1 MYLAKGHT
9 LLVLVNKSFQTFNPK
24 YQSKNTS
31 PEISI
36 FQLRTMCSV
45 AFLWIRYFGVELK
58 SFALFR
64 WQMTSAQASPKCFL
78 FIFFLQESMEHEKEE
93 NRKISKQKG
102 KSVVYGEKIK
112 VGDEGK
118 GS

>member
-1 MYLAKGHT
+1 
-9 LLVLVNKSFQTFNPK
+9 
-24 YQSKNTS
+24 
-31 PEISI
+31 
-36 FQLRTMCSV
+36 
-45 AFLWIRYFGVELK
+45 
-58 SFALFR
+58 
-64 WQMTSAQASPKCFL
+64 MTSAQASPKCFL

-112 VGDEGK
+112 VSDEGK